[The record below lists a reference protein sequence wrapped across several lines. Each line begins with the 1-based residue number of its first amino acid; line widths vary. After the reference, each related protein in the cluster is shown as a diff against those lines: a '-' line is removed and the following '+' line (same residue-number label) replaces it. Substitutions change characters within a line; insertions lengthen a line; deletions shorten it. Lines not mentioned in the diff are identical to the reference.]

1 MRRVLL
7 ALTLLACGEPV
18 PETGVM
24 EGSLAIPLQGKI
36 LDGEAWSL
44 SAQQGR
50 PTLVVFWAS
59 WCGPCMEEIP
69 HLNALKK
76 EYGDRL
82 ELVGVNMGE
91 SLSKI
96 QQARAETEMSYA
108 TLLDKRGE
116 IAGSWRVRKLPL
128 MVVMD
133 KEGRV
138 RFRGIGSEE
147 QLKVLLDSLVNA

>member
-7 ALTLLACGEPV
+7 ALTLLSCGQPA
-18 PETGVM
+18 PEAGVM
-24 EGSLAIPLQGKI
+24 EGVFAIPLKGQVFEG
-36 LDGEAWSL
+36 DEWSL
-44 SAQQGR
+44 SDQRGR

-59 WCGPCMEEIP
+59 WCGPCMDEIP
-69 HLNALKK
+69 HLNDLKR

-91 SLSKI
+91 SFSKI
-96 QQARAETEMSYA
+96 QSARVENGMLYDTV
-108 TLLDKRGE
+108 LDEQSK
-116 IAGSWRVRKLPL
+116 IAGAWRVRKLPL

-138 RFRGIGSEE
+138 RFRGVGSEE
-147 QLKVLLDSLVNA
+147 QLKVLLDSLVNS